1 MSQIKKLKKEA
12 VELESRQQT
21 LGSPIKHCEALEQVA
36 KKHGYSSWRACRT
49 MLGNE
54 SRKTDDPEGALPMKR
69 YQSAEWSFAIDFPAH
84 WNIFPPVLSNSAH
97 EVIRFASK
105 EEGNFHIAIIFRAP
119 RDPKQTTDESLSSI
133 QQHLES
139 LGFGNFKP
147 GEAPAGSRMLATLDF
162 SKPKDGRTWSCRY
175 YFVEAGTLEYRIGFG
190 SDAPEKIVD
199 IRQHMAQSF
208 EVLPATL

>member
-1 MSQIKKLKKEA
+1 
-12 VELESRQQT
+12 
-21 LGSPIKHCEALEQVA
+21 
-36 KKHGYSSWRACRT
+36 
-49 MLGNE
+49 
-54 SRKTDDPEGALPMKR
+54 MKR
-69 YQSAEWSFAIDFPAH
+69 YQSAEWSSAIDFPAH

-139 LGFGNFKP
+139 SGFGNFKP

-175 YFVEAGTLEYRIGFG
+175 YLVKAGTLEYRIGFG
-190 SDAPEKIVD
+190 LEA
-199 IRQHMAQSF
+199 A
-208 EVLPATL
+208 VLTGFGALHGYPIAIGVMDFRFLGASVGPVALLG